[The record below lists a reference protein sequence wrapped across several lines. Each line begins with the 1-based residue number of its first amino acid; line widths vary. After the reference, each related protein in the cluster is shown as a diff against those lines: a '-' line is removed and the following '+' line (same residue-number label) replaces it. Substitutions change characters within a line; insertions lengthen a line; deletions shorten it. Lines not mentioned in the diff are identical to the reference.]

1 MDPLMVGN
9 RLPTNIATFRRIK
22 LYPISTYWI
31 NALVIYNLIVEILRE
46 DRIWIRNQL
55 KAGDPEIIII
65 FKEMKKPLS
74 IIYR

>member
-1 MDPLMVGN
+1 MVGN